1 MKIIGFKKQQKMTK
15 NLKFLEGRNLPSIQK
30 TTKTLI
36 ILFILLLSFVNI
48 NAQSSYRL
56 FPYGIHFSKKYL
68 IIFYILI

>member
-36 ILFILLLSFVNI
+36 ILFILLLLKLKNVNDHHRSENNI
-48 NAQSSYRL
+48 EIEL
-56 FPYGIHFSKKYL
+56 LGIIYNEYYHL
-68 IIFYILI
+68 

>member
-15 NLKFLEGRNLPSIQK
+15 NLKFLEGCSLPSIQK

-48 NAQSSYRL
+48 NAQS
-56 FPYGIHFSKKYL
+56 
-68 IIFYILI
+68 YIEYFHMVYTLVKSI